1 MTYALVHEGD
11 IKLISKDQENTHTGN
26 KVTSISLHNPF
37 SNVFLPQPP
46 ILRGRS
52 TNSLRHEQLS
62 SSPDILTL
70 ICFFLDKN
78 VSPKYVKKI
87 CVEIDQSR
95 LGKPLS
101 GFIDLWCL
109 LDPNYRSIIV
119 DNHISLFRLLLKKLP
134 KVQHLTAKVTTL
146 STNKVPSRKYYSSL
160 FALFFLRQVN
170 PPDKD
175 RVLLE
180 FTVPNPNFVSSS
192 NTRTVL
198 EKAMP
203 KEMRTS
209 LVGTALAIM
218 YLLRLKTFWKEK

>member
-1 MTYALVHEGD
+1 LIYTLVHEDD
-11 IKLISKDQENTHTGN
+11 IKLTSKDEQNTRTGN
-26 KVTSISLHNPF
+26 KVTSTSLQNPF
-37 SNVFLPQPP
+37 SNVFLLSRQFYEEGLP
-46 ILRGRS
+46 IAYGMN
-52 TNSLRHEQLS
+52 TFHFT
-62 SSPDILTL
+62 DILTL
-70 ICFFLDKN
+70 VYFFLDKY
-78 VSPKYVKKI
+78 VSPNYVKKI

-109 LDPNYRSIIV
+109 LNPNYRSVII

-134 KVQHLTAKVTTL
+134 KMQHLTAKVTTL

-175 RVLLE
+175 RLLLE
-180 FTVPNPNFVSSS
+180 FTVPNPNFVSSP
-192 NTRTVL
+192 NTRTAL
-198 EKAMP
+198 EKVMP

-209 LVGTALAIM
+209 LVGTALAVM